1 MNERKYERYYSLA
14 GKASFENWDTV
25 KRSGMCGC
33 YYCGSIFP
41 ASEVG
46 EDDWTPDWH
55 GRTVLCPR
63 CGIDAVLGDA
73 CGIPIREDVLEE
85 LYEEKF
91 GSGGPDPRIVGSGT
105 FNLDTIVVRDRP
117 DSPAGRA
124 FTERVALQEV
134 GGTCGNVMCLLAGMG
149 FEAYPQACLDDSPE
163 GLRITDDL
171 ERYGCDTR
179 FVTNTPDGGTTLLR
193 VTHRTDPDGTPRISV
208 RAGSPGGSRFPRRKY
223 LRARDQAP
231 AFVGRV
237 TQEFIPDFYFFD
249 TPAAGHR
256 YMARA
261 FRQLGTTVFFEPSGM
276 STNADLESVRQSD
289 IIQFSAEDIPDTSF
303 TDAFPDKLFIQTLGR
318 DGLRYRFRG
327 GDWKAL
333 PPVPNDNVVDTEGAG
348 DCLTA
353 AFIAGLS
360 CHLNPDELAE
370 ETVADLL
377 AEAQR
382 FASASVSV
390 LGTKGPRE

>member
-179 FVTNTPDGGTTLLR
+179 FVTNTPDGGTTLQHIDRYGDILR
-193 VTHRTDPDGTPRISV
+193 TSNVMTLISSLFRQSEG
-208 RAGSPGGSRFPRRKY
+208 RA
-223 LRARDQAP
+223 
-231 AFVGRV
+231 
-237 TQEFIPDFYFFD
+237 FIPFARLPWYALHLKGMDVTAEFSKPEERDLDIAISALLFGGLDGIDPELVKAEKNFGALEEGVRYDF
-249 TPAAGHR
+249 
-256 YMARA
+256 
-261 FRQLGTTVFFEPSGM
+261 VFSDREDRWAMDPVLTHMRGRL
-276 STNADLESVRQSD
+276 ADH
-289 IIQFSAEDIPDTSF
+289 
-303 TDAFPDKLFIQTLGR
+303 GR
-318 DGLRYRFRG
+318 HDG
-327 GDWKAL
+327 
-333 PPVPNDNVVDTEGAG
+333 
-348 DCLTA
+348 
-353 AFIAGLS
+353 
-360 CHLNPDELAE
+360 
-370 ETVADLL
+370 
-377 AEAQR
+377 
-382 FASASVSV
+382 
-390 LGTKGPRE
+390 